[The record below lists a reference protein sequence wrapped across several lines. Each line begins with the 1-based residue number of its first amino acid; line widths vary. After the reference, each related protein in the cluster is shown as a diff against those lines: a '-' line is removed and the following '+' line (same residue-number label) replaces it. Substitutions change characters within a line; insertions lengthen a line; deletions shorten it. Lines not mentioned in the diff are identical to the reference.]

1 MSRTWQTEEMAVSR
15 KKMAEDT
22 QTLMTSLTKHMTK
35 RGIPNRPDMRSESAN
50 EVRNMLV
57 IVFSNFFLW
66 IKRITRPLTA
76 TISRHMKDKRT
87 INGEGRN
94 VSSSSAS
101 VSLLEPL
108 FPTQLALH
116 VRSDAISRD
125 V

>member
-1 MSRTWQTEEMAVSR
+1 MAVNR
-15 KKMAEDT
+15 IIIEEDR
-22 QTLMTSLTKHMTK
+22 QTLMTSFTEQMT
-35 RGIPNRPDMRSESAN
+35 RRVIPNRADMRSESAS
-50 EVRNMLV
+50 EARNMLV
-57 IVFSNFFLW
+57 SVLNDFFLW
-66 IKRITRPLTA
+66 IKKITRPLA
-76 TISRHMKDKRT
+76 VTISRHMKDKRT